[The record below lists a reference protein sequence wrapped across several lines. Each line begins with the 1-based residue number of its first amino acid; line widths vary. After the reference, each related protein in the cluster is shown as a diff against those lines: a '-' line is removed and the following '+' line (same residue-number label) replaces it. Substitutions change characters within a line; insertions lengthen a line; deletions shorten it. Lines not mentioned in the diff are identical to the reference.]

1 MNTKVDATKV
11 LEFLFFVVISYA
23 LSPIYIFLSGWDL
36 ADNTMMDSIPPRGL
50 RIIST
55 CALILLFTTLYKCR
69 CSTDSGELISGELM
83 GLIVISILPILC
95 NLVYSACML
104 AGFTSP

>member
-1 MNTKVDATKV
+1 MNTRVDAKLV

-36 ADNTMMDSIPPRGL
+36 ADNAMMDSIPPRGL

-55 CALILLFTTLYKCR
+55 CALILLFTTLCKCR
-69 CSTDSGELISGELM
+69 CLTVSGELISGELI
-83 GLIVISILPILC
+83 GLIILSILPILC
-95 NLVYSACML
+95 NVVYSACML

>member
-1 MNTKVDATKV
+1 MNTKVDAKKV

-36 ADNTMMDSIPPRGL
+36 ADNAMMDSIPPRGL

-69 CSTDSGELISGELM
+69 SGELISGELM
-83 GLIVISILPILC
+83 WLIVISILPILC
-95 NLVYSACML
+95 NVVYITFML